1 MKIFIPVISLLIFC
15 TISCTDSREPS
26 GTELYELKG
35 KALGTT
41 WTIKVLTKN
50 ELDEKELQKDVV
62 RRLEELEKIFSHWR
76 PDAELHQF
84 NSNLTTS
91 PFIMHPELLE
101 LLRHSQWMRK
111 ETGGAFDPTIA
122 SVVNLWGF
130 GPVGKTRSTI
140 PSDDQI
146 EQAMTLTGLDKL
158 EILPKGMVRKKVPT
172 IQLDFSASAKGEII
186 DQICKLLDRWRFNN
200 YLVEIGGEI
209 RAEGKGRKGKGWV
222 VGLEDGHSNNENG
235 MASVPLRNYAVAT
248 SGSYRLSKPNPDSNR
263 SASHLIDPR
272 TGRPV
277 EHNLIAVNAFAP
289 TARDADAWATAL
301 MILGPVE
308 GMKKANELDLVARFS
323 SSGKNGVGVKS
334 SVAYDRLF
342 GKTQDLH

>member
-1 MKIFIPVISLLIFC
+1 MQPITK
-15 TISCTDSREPS
+15 
-26 GTELYELKG
+26 LYELKG
-35 KALGTT
+35 QALGTT
-41 WTIKVLTKN
+41 WMIKVLSKN
-50 ELDEKELQKDVV
+50 KLDEKELNIDVV

-84 NSNLTTS
+84 NSALTIT
-91 PFIMHPELLE
+91 PFSIHPELLE
-101 LLRHSQWMRK
+101 LLRHSQWMHR
-111 ETGGAFDPTIA
+111 ETGRAFDPTIA
-122 SVVNLWGF
+122 PVVNLWGF

-140 PSDDQI
+140 PSDDEI
-146 EQAMTLTGLDKL
+146 EQAMSLTGLSKL
-158 EILPKGMVRKKVPT
+158 EILSKGMVRKKVP
-172 IQLDFSASAKGEII
+172 ILQLDFSASAKGEII
-186 DQICKLLDRWRFNN
+186 DQICKLLERWGLSN

-209 RAEGKGRKGKGWV
+209 RAEGKGREGKGWV
-222 VGLEDGHSNNENG
+222 VGLEDGHKKNENG
-235 MASVPLRNYAVAT
+235 MASIPLRNYAVAT

-263 SASHLIDPR
+263 NASHLIDPR

-334 SVAYDRLF
+334 SVACDRLF
-342 GKTQDLH
+342 GKRQDLHSPTSEETTLSEGD